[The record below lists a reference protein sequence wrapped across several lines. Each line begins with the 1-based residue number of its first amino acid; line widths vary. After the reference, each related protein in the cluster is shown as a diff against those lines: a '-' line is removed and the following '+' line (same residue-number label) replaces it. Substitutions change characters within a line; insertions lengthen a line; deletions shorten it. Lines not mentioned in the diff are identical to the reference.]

1 MLIERF
7 NVTKLINAS
16 YLMWS
21 IVYMDQHQ
29 PVVTNQ
35 YPVKTRC
42 SANIYLMLAAS
53 KMVDCTS
60 NNSTLGN
67 VLCHTCQEIYS

>member
-1 MLIERF
+1 MLIRRF

-21 IVYMDQHQ
+21 VVYMYQHQ

-35 YPVKTRC
+35 YQVKTRC

-53 KMVDCTS
+53 K
-60 NNSTLGN
+60 
-67 VLCHTCQEIYS
+67 Q